1 MKKFF
6 VVFLALVVVLL
17 TACKSSNKNV
27 DRFVDKVFSGD
38 KGGSI
43 VISIYK
49 DSKEAK
55 MIFSGATVIKPN
67 TDPSKVDK
75 DKVKKEN
82 AREFKNPRIVKKL
95 GGEYLEADDFEY
107 KLKIIDDNT
116 IEDVEDKNVYKGAPT
131 K

>member
-1 MKKFF
+1 M
-6 VVFLALVVVLL
+6 L
-17 TACKSSNKNV
+17 NKNV

-43 VISIYK
+43 VISIDK

-95 GGEYLEADDFEY
+95 GEEYLEADDFEY